1 MDAATEAAYFD
12 QVLEGGTALTDR
24 LAHAQL
30 FTELNLSRPFLR
42 AVEAMGYTSPTP
54 VQRKVIPLAMAGRG
68 EKLLLSLLHG
78 CCFAALI
85 HGSVLE

>member
-12 QVLEGGTALTDR
+12 QVLERGTALTDR

-68 EKLLLSLLHG
+68 EKL
-78 CCFAALI
+78 FFRIAMNAATANC
-85 HGSVLE
+85 GRSR

>member
-12 QVLEGGTALTDR
+12 QVLEGGTNLTDR

-68 EKLLLSLLHG
+68 
-78 CCFAALI
+78 
-85 HGSVLE
+85 